1 MKLGWAMITEPNAL
15 WVIMRAKYNCGGS
28 VVILDVRMASKSSHI
43 WRVLVNNWD
52 HIAN

>member
-1 MKLGWAMITEPNAL
+1 MITEPNASWVRINYESKVQL
-15 WVIMRAKYNCGGS
+15 WGS
-28 VVILDVRMASKSSHI
+28 VVILDMKMTFKSSHI